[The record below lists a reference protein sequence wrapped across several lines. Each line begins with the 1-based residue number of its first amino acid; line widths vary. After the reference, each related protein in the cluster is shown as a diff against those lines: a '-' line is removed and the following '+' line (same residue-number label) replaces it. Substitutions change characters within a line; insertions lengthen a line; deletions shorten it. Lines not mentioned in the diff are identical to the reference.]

1 MTTENF
7 IGILSYNQCV
17 ELTATFSRAAAS
29 PYEHKTATVCTIH
42 PLSTSFKQFRGV
54 SAGIFK

>member
-29 PYEHKTATVCTIH
+29 PYEHKTAIVCTIH
-42 PLSTSFKQFRGV
+42 LSTSFKQFRGV